1 MSTYTREFLENKA
14 IESMNASEVSPEVQ
28 SLFRQKMWDKEYTNM
43 LSEKGIYFILTFLS
57 EKFYSTQLSTLK
69 EVSNIQKLKEK
80 LNDQGFIFYLGSVN
94 VDNIY
99 KNNDNKLYIL
109 EPEEKFKEKVALYG
123 GINIFLEGL
132 LDE

>member
-1 MSTYTREFLENKA
+1 MSIYTKEFLENKA
-14 IESMNASEVSPEVQ
+14 IESMNASEVSSEVQ

-99 KNNDNKLYIL
+99 KNNDNNLYIL